1 MFQLKIKEKLK
12 SLGIKSGDKVIVT
25 SDVLKFLIFL
35 KNLSIRYTLNNFI
48 DDLINVVGRKGN
60 IIFPTFNWD
69 FCKGKDFCRER
80 SKSMTGALSNI
91 ALRRKDFKR
100 SKNPIYS
107 FAVWGKNK
115 NKICSLSHKS
125 CFSLK
130 SPFGYLIKNNAKN
143 LCIGM
148 NFRDAFTFV
157 HVVEQKIGV
166 NYRYFKT
173 YNRNIIEK
181 NKKKKMSYNMYVRDL
196 SLNLETKIN
205 KKLEKI
211 LKKNKKMKS
220 KKFFGINF
228 SLVNVKNAFNIMSKD
243 LKNNGN
249 IIFTKKIKI

>member
-1 MFQLKIKEKLK
+1 
-12 SLGIKSGDKVIVT
+12 
-25 SDVLKFLIFL
+25 
-35 KNLSIRYTLNNFI
+35 
-48 DDLINVVGRKGN
+48 
-60 IIFPTFNWD
+60 
-69 FCKGKDFCRER
+69 
-80 SKSMTGALSNI
+80 MTGALSNI

-100 SKNPIYS
+100 SKNQFIHLQY
-107 FAVWGKNK
+107 GKNK

-173 YNRNIIEK
+173 YNGNIIEK

-205 KKLEKI
+205 KKLEK
-211 LKKNKKMKS
+211 
-220 KKFFGINF
+220 F
-228 SLVNVKNAFNIMSKD
+228 
-243 LKNNGN
+243 
-249 IIFTKKIKI
+249 